1 MMEDLVVLGILFDYY
16 GGLLYDKQK
25 EYFKSYYFD
34 DLSLQEISDNMNV
47 SRNAVSKELKLI
59 KNKLYFYE
67 DKLHMYKKDEKL
79 KQVINKIDDENIKK
93 EIENIIK
100 N

>member
-16 GGLLYDKQK
+16 GELLKDKQK

-34 DLSLQEISDNMNV
+34 DLSLQEISDNMSV

>member
-1 MMEDLVVLGILFDYY
+1 
-16 GGLLYDKQK
+16 
-25 EYFKSYYFD
+25 
-34 DLSLQEISDNMNV
+34 MNV